1 MQKSLFLPTSN
12 EKPELLTISFE
23 DDPQGSLGA
32 QLINC
37 DKGEPFEMFSP
48 GFAQIGR
55 LLDGETVARKSG
67 VRVGDVI
74 VAVNGAGFRRFASD
88 FDESEVTNLS
98 KESYIPNDNNVLHLG
113 RGEAYDALLTKIKT
127 IKSAGS
133 PPLVLSLERY
143 TWDAKVNSWPR
154 FLKARDG
161 DVPAAMKMLQDHENW
176 KIQNL
181 PMDLTRDGLQEVMRL
196 KAVAEV
202 EVSEGKDLPPAVYVN
217 LFKLQSTESVNFDDV
232 CKAFVIFTEMML
244 ARSKDPRNPQVNQF
258 IDMNGIGVSSGFR
271 TELIRKMY
279 EVFESNYPECLSKMV
294 FYPVSTVLATT
305 IRHVLKFVNEKT
317 RSKFVITDDLSEV
330 CDAMGW
336 DQEEIESCGGVKEF
350 MHKHEE
356 VGAHFILDFNLS
368 SLLHCQH
375 RPRHYS

>member
-1 MQKSLFLPTSN
+1 MLKPLFLPTSD

-55 LLDGETVARKSG
+55 LLEGETVARKSG

-98 KESYIPNDNNVLHLG
+98 KDSYIPNDNNVLHLG

-143 TWDAKVNSWPR
+143 SWDAKVNSWPR
-154 FLKARDG
+154 FLKARDN

-176 KIQNL
+176 KTQNL
-181 PMDLTRDGLQEVMRL
+181 PMDLTRDGLQEVLRL

-202 EVSEGKDLPPAVYVN
+202 DVSEGNDLPPAVYVN
-217 LFKLQSTESVNFDDV
+217 LSKLQSTDSINFDDV

-258 IDMNGIGVSSGFR
+258 IDMNDMGVTSGLS
-271 TELIRKMY
+271 TELIRKIY

-294 FYPVSTVLATT
+294 FYPVSNAIAKT
-305 IRHVLKFVNEKT
+305 IRQFMKFVNEKT
-317 RSKFVITDDLSEV
+317 QRKFVITNDLSEV

-336 DQEEIESCGGVKEF
+336 NKEEIDSCGGVKEF

-356 VGAHFILDFNLS
+356 AGAALILE
-368 SLLHCQH
+368 
-375 RPRHYS
+375 

>member
-1 MQKSLFLPTSN
+1 MKNSLFLPTSN

-55 LLDGETVARKSG
+55 LLEGETVARKSG

-98 KESYIPNDNNVLHLG
+98 KDSYIPNDNNVLHLG

-161 DVPAAMKMLQDHENW
+161 DVPSAMKMLQDHENW
-176 KIQNL
+176 KTQNL
-181 PMDLTRDGLQEVMRL
+181 PMDLTRDGLQEVLRL
-196 KAVAEV
+196 KCVAEV
-202 EVSEGKDLPPAVYVN
+202 DASEGEDLPPAVYVN

-244 ARSKDPRNPQVNQF
+244 ARSKDPRNPQVSQF
-258 IDMNGIGVSSGFR
+258 IDMNGIGVASGFR

-279 EVFESNYPECLSKMV
+279 EVFEANYPECLSKMV
-294 FYPVSTVLATT
+294 FYPVTTVLATT

-317 RSKFVITDDLSEV
+317 RNKFVITDDLSEV

-336 DQEEIESCGGVKEF
+336 DQEEVVSCGGVKEF

-356 VGAHFILDFNLS
+356 AGADLILD
-368 SLLHCQH
+368 
-375 RPRHYS
+375 

>member
-1 MQKSLFLPTSN
+1 MPNPLFVPKSN
-12 EKPELLTISFE
+12 EKPQLLTISFE

-32 QLINC
+32 QLINS
-37 DKGEPFEMFSP
+37 DKGEPAEMFSP

-55 LLDGETVARKSG
+55 LLEGDTVARKSG
-67 VRVGDVI
+67 VEVGDII
-74 VAVNGAGFRRFASD
+74 VAVNGSGFRRFASD
-88 FDESEVTNLS
+88 FDESEVVNLS
-98 KESYIPNDNNVLHLG
+98 KDCHIPNDNNVLHLG

-176 KIQNL
+176 KTQNL
-181 PMDLTRDGLQEVMRL
+181 PMDLTRDGLQEVLRL

-202 EVSEGKDLPPAVYVN
+202 DVNQNRDVPPAVYVN
-217 LFKLQSTESVNFDDV
+217 FAKLQSIETISFDDV
-232 CKAFVIFTEMML
+232 CKAFVIYTEMML
-244 ARSKDPRNPQVNQF
+244 ARSKDPRRPQINQF
-258 IDMNGIGVSSGFR
+258 IDMTDVSVSSGFR
-271 TELIRKMY
+271 AELIRKIY
-279 EVFESNYPECLSKMV
+279 EIFEANYPECLGVMV
-294 FYPVSTVLATT
+294 MHPVSTVLATT
-305 IRHVLKFVNEKT
+305 IRHVLKFVNENT
-317 RSKFVITDDLSEV
+317 QQKFVFANTLSEV

-336 DQEEIESCGGVKEF
+336 DEEEVESCGGVKEF

-356 VGAHFILDFNLS
+356 AGADLILE
-368 SLLHCQH
+368 
-375 RPRHYS
+375 

>member
-1 MQKSLFLPTSN
+1 MQKPLFLPSSN
-12 EKPELLTISFE
+12 EKPQLLTISFE

-55 LLDGETVARKSG
+55 LLEGETVARKSG
-67 VRVGDVI
+67 VKVGDVI

-98 KESYIPNDNNVLHLG
+98 KDSYVPNDNNVLHLG

-127 IKSAGS
+127 RKSAGS

-143 TWDAKVNSWPR
+143 SWDAKVNSWPR

-176 KIQNL
+176 KTQNL

-202 EVSEGKDLPPAVYVN
+202 DVGESKDLPPAVYVN
-217 LFKLQSTESVNFDDV
+217 FSKLQTMDSINFDDV
-232 CKAFVIFTEMML
+232 CKAFVIFTELML
-244 ARSKDPRNPQVNQF
+244 ARSEDPRNPQVNQF
-258 IDMNGIGVSSGFR
+258 VDLTGVGVSSGFR
-271 TELIRKMY
+271 TELIRKIY
-279 EVFESNYPECLSKMV
+279 EVFESNYPECLAKMV
-294 FYPVSTVLATT
+294 MYPVSTVLATT
-305 IRHVLKFVNEKT
+305 IRHMLKFVNENT
-317 RSKFVITDDLSEV
+317 QNKFVITNNLTEV

-350 MHKHEE
+350 MHKYEE
-356 VGAHFILDFNLS
+356 VGADFILE
-368 SLLHCQH
+368 
-375 RPRHYS
+375 

>member
-1 MQKSLFLPTSN
+1 MKKPLFVPSSN

-88 FDESEVTNLS
+88 FDDSEVTNLS
-98 KESYIPNDNNVLHLG
+98 EDSYIPNDNNVLHLG

-143 TWDAKVNSWPR
+143 SWDAKVNSWPR

-161 DVPAAMKMLQDHENW
+161 DVPAAMKMLQDHESW
-176 KIQNL
+176 KTKNL
-181 PMDLTRDGLQEVMRL
+181 PMDLTRDGLQEVLRL

-202 EVSEGKDLPPAVYVN
+202 VTSESKGLSPAVYVN
-217 LFKLQSTESVNFDDV
+217 FAKLQTMESVNFDDV
-232 CKAFVIFTEMML
+232 SKAFVIFTEMLL
-244 ARSKDPRNPQVNQF
+244 ARAKDPRNPQVNQF
-258 IDMNGIGVSSGFR
+258 IDTTGVGVSSGLR
-271 TELIRKMY
+271 TELIRKIY
-279 EVFESNYPECLSKMV
+279 EVFEANYPECLGKMV
-294 FYPVSTVLATT
+294 MYPVSNLLATT
-305 IRHVLKFVNEKT
+305 IRQMLKFVNDT
-317 RSKFVITDDLSEV
+317 TQNKFVITNDLSEV
-330 CDAMGW
+330 CGAMGW

-356 VGAHFILDFNLS
+356 IGADLILE
-368 SLLHCQH
+368 
-375 RPRHYS
+375 